1 MKLKDR
7 INVLVELGV
16 SLKNNS
22 KTLNNTKKKA
32 YAENKWFTI
41 ENIDKSLNA
50 IVSEFLD
57 RDKLKN
63 WTSKYSINDNKPSK
77 KIGLILAGNIP
88 FVGFHD
94 LLSVFVSGHNCVL
107 KLSSKD
113 YILMKYIIDELT
125 KIEPKISQ
133 KIIITERINDI
144 DGVIATG
151 SNNTYRYFEYYFGK
165 YPNILRKNRNG
176 VAVISGDENDEDYN
190 NLANDIF
197 EYFGLGCRNVAKIYV
212 PEQYNFTQLLSIL
225 DEHKYLK
232 EHNKYMNNYDYN
244 LAISMLNKD
253 NIYQGETVFLK
264 EDISYLSRIASV
276 NFEYYSSTDT
286 LNKRLKQDDEL
297 IQVISTKTGN
307 LLDFDREVIF
317 GDTQKP
323 SLEDYADGVDTMQF
337 LTSL

>member
-1 MKLKDR
+1 MNLKNR
-7 INVLVELGV
+7 IDALVELGV
-16 SLKNNS
+16 VLKNGS
-22 KTLNNTKKKA
+22 ETLNETKAKA
-32 YAENKWFTI
+32 YAENQWFTI
-41 ENIDKSLNA
+41 ENIDKALHA
-50 IVSEFLD
+50 IASEFLD
-57 RDKLKN
+57 REKLHN
-63 WTSKYSINDNKPSK
+63 WTSKYDIKDGQSPK
-77 KIGLILAGNIP
+77 KVGLILAGNIP
-88 FVGFHD
+88 LVGFHD
-94 LLSVFVSGHNCVL
+94 LLSVFVSGHTCVL

-113 YILMKYIIDELT
+113 YVLMKYAIDELI
-125 KIEPKISQ
+125 KIEPKIKE

-144 DGVIATG
+144 DAMIATG

-176 VAVISGDENDEDYN
+176 VAVISGDESEEDYN
-190 NLANDIF
+190 RLASDIF

-212 PEQYNFTQLLSIL
+212 PERYEFQRLLSVL

-244 LAISMLNKD
+244 LAVSMLNKD

-264 EDISYLSRIASV
+264 EDMSYLSRIASV
-276 NFEYYSSTDT
+276 NFEYYSDIDM
-286 LNKRLKQDDEL
+286 LNKRLKPDDEL

-307 LLDFDREVIF
+307 LLDFDREVMF

-337 LTSL
+337 LTL